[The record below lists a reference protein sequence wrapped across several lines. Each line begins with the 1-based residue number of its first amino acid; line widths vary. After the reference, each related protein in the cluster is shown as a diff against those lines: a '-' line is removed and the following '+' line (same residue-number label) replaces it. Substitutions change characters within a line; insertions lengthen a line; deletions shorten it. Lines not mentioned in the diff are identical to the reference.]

1 MKIINKLR
9 HNPLIIQ
16 SALSIIARFTG
27 VALNFA
33 VAILISRQL
42 SLGNAGVIFLL
53 MTFVSGVAL
62 MSRFGLDQLIVKEV
76 ASAPEDQHGFK
87 TSYLKN
93 THELVFA
100 LSLVFVGIWVLLSPY
115 AQQAF
120 FDGAIDL
127 HHLMWASLCVV
138 FFNFITVNSFYL
150 KGIRQSS
157 LSVLT
162 QNALPAITFLI
173 LIAVAWQYF
182 VSGTGHIVL
191 YIVSLVAAGALSFLF
206 VKSHLSSK
214 ENNGDIAPKFHKLFI
229 KSLPLAP
236 ISFFSFMML
245 WADTVM
251 VGYFLSNEKVA
262 LYSVAAK
269 ISYIS
274 LFFLGALDATIYP
287 RLLAIYNHKPE
298 KLWSFFWQATGLV
311 IAVLVAVTG
320 IMYLLSDYLLLA
332 FRPEYVAASSAL
344 GLLLL
349 AQLLR
354 AASLTFSFMFIAR
367 EKVRFLNISL
377 TIAMVVNLVANIFMI
392 PRYGIEGAAI
402 ATLLA
407 NATLVAFV
415 IIMFY
420 QQKLLSRPKQS
431 EAASYDS

>member
-1 MKIINKLR
+1 MQIINKLL

-53 MTFVSGVAL
+53 MTFVAGVSL

-76 ASAPEDQHGFK
+76 ASAAEDQQGFK

-93 THELVFA
+93 THQLVFLISLVFA
-100 LSLVFVGIWVLLSPY
+100 GIWILSSPY
-115 AQQAF
+115 IQHAF
-120 FDGAIDL
+120 FDGAVDVT
-127 HHLMWASLCVV
+127 HLMWASVCVI
-138 FFNFITVNSFYL
+138 FFNFLIVNSFYL
-150 KGIRQSS
+150 KGIRHSS
-157 LSVLT
+157 QSVLT
-162 QNALPAITFLI
+162 QNALPALTFLI
-173 LIAVAWQYF
+173 IMAIAWQYF
-182 VSGTGHIVL
+182 VNGTGHIIV
-191 YIVSLVAAGALSFLF
+191 YIASLVSAGCLSFLL
-206 VKSHLSSK
+206 VKSHLR
-214 ENNGDIAPKFHKLFI
+214 APKSDNDNAPKLYALFV

-245 WADTVM
+245 WADSLM
-251 VGYFLSNEKVA
+251 VGYFLSNENVA

-287 RLLAIYNHKPE
+287 RLLAIYNHNPE
-298 KLWSFFWQATGLV
+298 KLWSFFWQATALV
-311 IAVLVAVTG
+311 IAVLLVVTAV
-320 IMYLLSDYLLLA
+320 MYLLSDHLLLI

-344 GLLLL
+344 ALLLL

-377 TIAMVVNLVANIFMI
+377 TIAMIINLVANVYMI
-392 PRYGIEGAAI
+392 PKYGIEGAAI
-402 ATLLA
+402 ATLIA
-407 NATLVAFV
+407 NATLVALV
-415 IIMFY
+415 IILFY

>member
-1 MKIINKLR
+1 MNIINKLR

-16 SALSIIARFTG
+16 SVLSIIARFTG

-53 MTFVSGVAL
+53 MTFVSGIAL

-93 THELVFA
+93 THELVFV
-100 LSLVFVGIWVLLSPY
+100 LSLVFAGLWILFSPY

-127 HHLMWASLCVV
+127 HQLMWASLCVI

-150 KGIRQSS
+150 KGLRQSS

-162 QNALPAITFLI
+162 QNALPATTLLI
-173 LIAVAWQYF
+173 LIFVAWQYF

-191 YIVSLVAAGALSFLF
+191 YIASLVAAGTLSFVL
-206 VKSHLSSK
+206 VKSHLLTKSGQG
-214 ENNGDIAPKFHKLFI
+214 EAAPKFHKLFI

-287 RLLAIYNHKPE
+287 RLLAIFNHKPE
-298 KLWSFFWQATGLV
+298 KLWTFFWQATALV
-311 IAVLVAVTG
+311 VVVLLAVTG

-332 FRPEYVAASSAL
+332 FRPEYVAASGAL

-377 TIAMVVNLVANIFMI
+377 TIAMVVNLVANVYMI

-431 EAASYDS
+431 ETASYDS

>member
-1 MKIINKLR
+1 MNIINKLR

-16 SALSIIARFTG
+16 SVLSIIARFTG

-53 MTFVSGVAL
+53 MTFVSGIAL

-93 THELVFA
+93 THELVFM
-100 LSLVFVGIWVLLSPY
+100 LSLVFAGIWILLSPY
-115 AQQAF
+115 AQHAF

-127 HHLMWASLCVV
+127 HQLMWASLCVI

-150 KGIRQSS
+150 KGLRQSS

-162 QNALPAITFLI
+162 QNALPATTLLI

-191 YIVSLVAAGALSFLF
+191 YIASLVAAGTLSFIL
-206 VKSHLSSK
+206 VKSHLLTKS
-214 ENNGDIAPKFHKLFI
+214 EQGEAAPKFHKLFI

-287 RLLAIYNHKPE
+287 RLLAIFNHKPE
-298 KLWSFFWQATGLV
+298 KLWTFFWQATALV
-311 IAVLVAVTG
+311 VVVLLAVTG

-332 FRPEYVAASSAL
+332 FRPEYVAASGAL

-377 TIAMVVNLVANIFMI
+377 TIAMVVNLVANVYMI

-431 EAASYDS
+431 ETASYDS